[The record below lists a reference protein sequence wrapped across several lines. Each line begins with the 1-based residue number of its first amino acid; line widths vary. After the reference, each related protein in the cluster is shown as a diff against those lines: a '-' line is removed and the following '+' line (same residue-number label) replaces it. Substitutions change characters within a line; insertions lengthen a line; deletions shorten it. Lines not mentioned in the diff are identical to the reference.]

1 MAHYGAHPMG
11 AQRVLMAP
19 GMLGPLVV
27 GGMAGAS
34 SRWALGELL
43 QSSSWWPWGVFVAN
57 ALGRFVLGLVLTSP
71 LRRPAMA
78 TALGT
83 GFCGGLT
90 TLSSL
95 TLEVAR
101 LADQGAWSRSITYL
115 LTTTVVGLSMAV
127 AGVKLG
133 EHRSDLR

>member
-1 MAHYGAHPMG
+1 
-11 AQRVLMAP
+11 
-19 GMLGPLVV
+19 
-27 GGMAGAS
+27 
-34 SRWALGELL
+34 
-43 QSSSWWPWGVFVAN
+43 
-57 ALGRFVLGLVLTSP
+57 
-71 LRRPAMA
+71 MA

-83 GFCGGLT
+83 GFCGSLT